1 MIFLFYSQAMAQPEI
16 GVLVG
21 LNNSKLVGDS
31 PPGGAYKYM
40 MGFHGSVYID
50 FKLSDY
56 VRLSFQPGFKTG
68 GAMVAFKDPDL
79 EEYKDSLKIH
89 VANLCLP
96 LFVKIT
102 SMNEKVYFMGGFS
115 ADFPSRVM
123 ADNGV
128 EKIDISNELFKVN
141 VTAQFGLGYRIP
153 IQSTSLNIELRYLQG
168 LVNLSDNKDEEAA
181 YLPRIKSSSMQLLV
195 GWQFPITKK

>member
-1 MIFLFYSQAMAQPEI
+1 MAQPEI

-31 PPGGAYKYM
+31 PPGGAYKYK
-40 MGFHGSVYID
+40 MGFLGSVYID

-68 GAMVAFKDPDL
+68 GAKVAFKDPDL

-89 VANLCLP
+89 VTNLCLP

-102 SMNEKVYFMGGFS
+102 SMNEKVYFIGGFS
-115 ADFPSRVM
+115 ADFPSSVM

-181 YLPRIKSSSMQLLV
+181 YLPRVKSSSMQLLV